1 MPCPDCHSSDMV
13 EEIDSEAERLGLL
26 AENCA
31 VWRCLNCFTLSVRK
45 RVEPRKKAAP
55 PPKPEHRDR
64 SWQPYTSAAHLP
76 LIVTP
81 SSFPLHPRE
90 IKKVTLTTQ
99 PPSPVVHPAHEE
111 TPSQRFNRISRALD
125 QVEDEEDSIWSP
137 AQGRH
142 PIGFRVSDRFKE
154 RRRVGNLHKTGKPR
168 LSRTERNRK
177 RVTASPKDVNSAALF
192 RVETDEFIIEEVN
205 LEITL

>member
-99 PPSPVVHPAHEE
+99 PPSPNISSSESV
-111 TPSQRFNRISRALD
+111 PSTDASRD
-125 QVEDEEDSIWSP
+125 NESFEHDTKTE
-137 AQGRH
+137 
-142 PIGFRVSDRFKE
+142 VSDLTSGE
-154 RRRVGNLHKTGKPR
+154 VAQAIEDADDEGEP
-168 LSRTERNRK
+168 S
-177 RVTASPKDVNSAALF
+177 SAEPPEPVF
-192 RVETDEFIIEEVN
+192 SEV
-205 LEITL
+205 